1 MNVPA
6 ELSRLGA
13 ARRRAVLAKHVFA
26 VSSAAAFAVALV
38 LAGASHP
45 GHAASQSG
53 STSGATAHATD
64 DDGFDFGSGAIAPS
78 GGSAP
83 TMQSNGS

>member
-6 ELSRLGA
+6 GPSRVGA
-13 ARRRAVLAKHVFA
+13 ARRRAGLAKRAVA

-38 LAGASHP
+38 LARVSHP
-45 GHAASQSG
+45 GHAASQGG
-53 STSGATAHATD
+53 STSGATAVATD
-64 DDGFDFGSGAIAPS
+64 DDGFDFGSGSIAPS

-83 TMQSNGS
+83 TVQSNGS